1 MSSTTVTCPSCNAT
15 LKPKTPLSVGTRI
28 KCPKCAAVFAVPAE
42 EDDAPAPKPAAPR
55 RLAPRPKPAARREEP
70 EDDSESGEI
79 LDDEPEDDEPEDV
92 RSVKRKKKKPKKKG
106 VPLWVWLTAG
116 GGVFLL
122 LCCAGCAGFGYYITN
137 TVLNAGSGSV
147 TFLNYNKIQQGASEA
162 QVKAILGEP
171 AQRVDG
177 GITKIVNWKDGNNI
191 ITVNF
196 LSDKAVGRSC
206 HLVTSGGTPLDHTGF
221 ADQ

>member
-1 MSSTTVTCPSCNAT
+1 MRP
-15 LKPKTPLSVGTRI
+15 TPPPRRR
-28 KCPKCAAVFAVPAE
+28 P
-42 EDDAPAPKPAAPR
+42 PAPK
-55 RLAPRPKPAARREEP
+55 PKPAARQEEP
-70 EDDSESGEI
+70 EDLSEITEP
-79 LDDEPEDDEPEDV
+79 LDDEPTDDEPEDNRPA
-92 RSVKRKKKKPKKKG
+92 KRKKKKIQKKG

-122 LCCAGCAGFGYYITN
+122 LCCAGCGGFIWYIGS

-171 AQRVDG
+171 MPQQAVPG
-177 GITKIVNWKDGNNI
+177 NAKTVTWKDGNST

-196 LSDKAVGRSC
+196 MADKAVGRSC
-206 HLVTSGGTPLDHTGF
+206 HLITSGGTPLDHTGF
-221 ADQ
+221 AGK